1 MAGTD
6 GERRPLDGLIT
17 EPAADPAGPAVRGS
31 GVKRAAVGRL
41 ALLALLWGS
50 SFLWVKVALRGFSP
64 MQLVFLQVLLGF
76 VVLTP
81 IALSRGLRFPRTAS
95 TWGHLFVA
103 AVVANAIP
111 YLLIGIGV
119 QTVDSNVGGV
129 LNATAPL
136 WTVAIAYLAGSDRA
150 ITVYRALGISLGFL
164 GTIVIFSPW
173 RAAGEIATVGGLAC
187 LAAAASYG
195 VSYVY
200 MGRFLA
206 NRGVPPLMLSA
217 SQLGAATVLLA
228 FALPFAG
235 LQPITWRAD
244 AVVSILIHGMLCTGA
259 AYVLNYRLISDEGP
273 TAASVVTY
281 LLPVVSITL
290 GALVL
295 HESVTVGM
303 AIGTAL
309 VLTGVF
315 LARRRR
321 I

>member
-1 MAGTD
+1 MAD
-6 GERRPLDGLIT
+6 DVLRKSHDEQLKP
-17 EPAADPAGPAVRGS
+17 VRGRPGP
-31 GVKRAAVGRL
+31 GVNRAAVGRL
-41 ALLALLWGS
+41 VVLALLWGS

-64 MQLVFLQVLLGF
+64 TQLVFLQVLLGF
-76 VVLTP
+76 GVLTP
-81 IALSRGLRFPRTAS
+81 IALSRGLRFPRRAS

-103 AVVANAIP
+103 AVVANALP

-119 QTVDSNVGGV
+119 QTVGSNVAGV

-136 WTVAIAYLAGSDRA
+136 WTVAVAYLAGSDRA
-150 ITVYRALGISLGFL
+150 VTFRRAMGISLGFL
-164 GTIVIFSPW
+164 GTVVIFSPW
-173 RAAGEIATVGGLAC
+173 QAAGEIASVGGLLC
-187 LAAAASYG
+187 LAASASYG

-235 LQPITWRAD
+235 LQPITWRTD
-244 AVVSILIHGMLCTGA
+244 ALVSILIHGALCTGA

-290 GALVL
+290 GALFL
-295 HESVTVGM
+295 RESVTVGM
-303 AIGTAL
+303 AIGTVL
-309 VLTGVF
+309 VLAGVF
-315 LARRRR
+315 LAQRRKTSAD
-321 I
+321 